1 MTNLDIRIGDII
13 NTISLVDGKEQKI
26 KVMHIYEGGKI
37 ITNLWTKAEDKFL
50 LDASANGMTAH
61 DIAHKLKRSVASVW
75 TRRGRLKKM
84 ANQPDAPINKAEKIN
99 ANITPQYNYERP
111 ANTYDLTELTLNMCR
126 FPLTDTLPYY
136 FCGKKIHRGAY
147 CEECAKKCYK

>member
-1 MTNLDIRIGDII
+1 MTNLW
-13 NTISLVDGKEQKI
+13 S
-26 KVMHIYEGGKI
+26 
-37 ITNLWTKAEDKFL
+37 KAEDKFL
-50 LDASANGMTAH
+50 LEASESGMTAH

-84 ANQPDAPINKAEKIN
+84 ANQPDKPMEKKGQPAVHLADGYIFNGKVAPE
-99 ANITPQYNYERP
+99 YNYERP
-111 ANTYDLTELTLNMCR
+111 ANSYDLTELTLNMCR

>member
-1 MTNLDIRIGDII
+1 MTNLW
-13 NTISLVDGKEQKI
+13 S
-26 KVMHIYEGGKI
+26 
-37 ITNLWTKAEDKFL
+37 KAEDKFL
-50 LDASANGMTAH
+50 LDASENGMTAH

-84 ANQPDAPINKAEKIN
+84 ENQPDMPMSKTPYTSLVLTDKCVFNPKIAPE
-99 ANITPQYNYERP
+99 YNYERP

-147 CEECAKKCYK
+147 CKECAKKCYK

>member
-1 MTNLDIRIGDII
+1 M
-13 NTISLVDGKEQKI
+13 
-26 KVMHIYEGGKI
+26 
-37 ITNLWTKAEDKFL
+37 TNLWTKAEDKFL
-50 LDASANGMTAH
+50 LEASASGMTAH

-84 ANQPDAPINKAEKIN
+84 ANQPDAPMSKAEKIN
-99 ANITPQYNYERP
+99 ASIAPQYNYEQP
-111 ANTYDLTELTLNMCR
+111 ENTYDLTELTLNMCR

-136 FCGKKIHRGAY
+136 FCGKKIRRGAY